1 MYCLQGNYSN
11 GFVYTIVLLITF
23 WILFSYLVPI
33 SLFVTLEIVKFW
45 QAFLYINND
54 RDMKVIG
61 SLLQA
66 CGMTYCSRN
75 GSTLLLFML
84 ASAMASSQ
92 LEALP
97 WARLASNR
105 DAWTCTALVA
115 AASAGLLQL
124 GPACVCWRSM
134 G

>member
-1 MYCLQGNYSN
+1 MGCLQGNYSN
-11 GFVYTIVLLITF
+11 GFVYTTVLLITF

-61 SLLQA
+61 SRLQA
-66 CGMTYCSRN
+66 CGMPYCGRD

-84 ASAMASSQ
+84 ASALASSQ

-97 WARLASNR
+97 WARLPSNR
-105 DAWTCTALVA
+105 DAWTCTALLGSCLGCPA
-115 AASAGLLQL
+115 AVGGRLCLL
-124 GPACVCWRSM
+124 V
-134 G
+134 